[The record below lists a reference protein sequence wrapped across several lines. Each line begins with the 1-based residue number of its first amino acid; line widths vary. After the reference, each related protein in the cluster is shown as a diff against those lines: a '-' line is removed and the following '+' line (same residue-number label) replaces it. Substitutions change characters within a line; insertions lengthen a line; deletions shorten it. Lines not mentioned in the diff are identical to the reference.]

1 MQTDKFERTIVEDP
15 DHPGELLVDLGTE
28 LCEHM
33 GWQPGDTL
41 EWKQLGNGTWTLTKI
56 QSQSK

>member
-15 DHPGELLVDLGTE
+15 DHPGELLLDLGTD

-41 EWKQLGNGTWTLTKI
+41 EWKQLENGTWTLTRI
-56 QSQSK
+56 QSKSN

>member
-1 MQTDKFERTIVEDP
+1 MQTDRFTRTIVEDP
-15 DHPGELLVDLGTE
+15 DHPGEYLLDLGTD

-41 EWKQLGNGTWTLTKI
+41 EWQQLENGTWTLTKI
-56 QSQSK
+56 N